1 MNGLQTL
8 PDTNFESFFIEASD
22 IISKVPLQE
31 VRYLILQH
39 LDALCFNHFNDHP
52 EKKVKQRAK

>member
-52 EKKVKQRAK
+52 EKKS